1 MYRNFVTNKITDQ
14 TSEYGTDEWL
24 SIFQTFRLQ

>member
-14 TSEYGTDEWL
+14 TAEYGTDEWL
-24 SIFQTFRLQ
+24 SIFQTFGLP